1 MHECDLI
8 CEKMLSCGNRR
19 CEERDHRG
27 GCPPCLRSLFEEVCG
42 HVRFI
47 GSGRLCSRWSCERER
62 YMQSESATNKVHS
75 IIVMQRTNLSR
86 YQRRRNHP
94 YFPLQSRPCKVT
106 FLDPLPFVKTLFLL
120 INSKHCLSVAYP
132 LVARTPASFWRCLRV
147 RFECWVFMFVLSLP
161 CSCSHMSFRFVIGSS
176 TKSMILC
183 ERKTCIKE
191 NVVLTLRET
200 SNLTFDRC

>member
-1 MHECDLI
+1 MSPCVFSFYLWQEGKKRVGPGEGDGHGHGIGEEPEGLHECDLI

-27 GCPPCLRSLFEEVCG
+27 GCPPCLRSSFEEVRG

-120 INSKHCLSVAYP
+120 INSKRCLSVAYP
-132 LVARTPASFWRCLRV
+132 LVAGSSCSRYRCLV
-147 RFECWVFMFVLSLP
+147 
-161 CSCSHMSFRFVIGSS
+161 H
-176 TKSMILC
+176 
-183 ERKTCIKE
+183 
-191 NVVLTLRET
+191 VLTCRFGL
-200 SNLTFDRC
+200 L